1 MNRITISLIS
11 LVVIS
16 MVLPTSSIMYASGQS
31 TTSDNS
37 GSSTSD
43 SGSESTTTTSD
54 NSGSSTGGG
63 TTTDDNAV
71 GARSSSDSGSTT
83 TTTTDNNNGASS
95 SDSGSTAS
103 NNVGNTQGVDV
114 NGILALHNKE
124 RAAVGVPPLT
134 WSNTLAASAQ
144 TWADQLLAT
153 GNSGHSTCCGAFRD
167 YGENIASAGP
177 PADKSQI
184 GLVQGWV
191 DEKKNY
197 VPCNPCNYGGT
208 GHYTQMVWKAS
219 TEVGC
224 GFASGPGGAY
234 AQYGGTD
241 VLVCQYTPP
250 GNWNNQ
256 PPY

>member
-1 MNRITISLIS
+1 M
-11 LVVIS
+11 IS
-16 MVLPTSSIMYASGQS
+16 MVLPTSAIMYASGQS
-31 TTSDNS
+31 TDNSDDSSTGGSSTTDNS
-37 GSSTSD
+37 GPSSTG
-43 SGSESTTTTSD
+43 GSSTTD
-54 NSGSSTGGG
+54 NSGPSSTGGG
-63 TTTDDNAV
+63 TTTDDNAA
-71 GARSSSDSGSTT
+71 GARSSSDSGS

-177 PADKSQI
+177 PSDKSQI
-184 GLVQGWV
+184 ELVQGWV

-197 VPCNPCNYGGT
+197 VPCNPCNYSGT

-234 AQYGGTD
+234 KQYGGTD

-250 GNWNNQ
+250 GNWNSQ